1 MSTETFSPDIRAW
14 AQLVVRRYAAAT
26 NLLIPGQLFVLAV
39 PHGGRADEERRADA
53 LEDLLHRWGARTRRV
68 LLTSSPASPGE
79 ALPAFPRAR
88 ALIDIS
94 GAYEVSPESSG
105 TVTVLA
111 SSASCADIRVY
122 APSGAQLHDP
132 HSSTPDDAPTR
143 LAWARTHM
151 PVTREAVAALKETGL
166 LAGRRIGLSLVLEPK
181 TAVLAAELAE
191 AGAQVAVFGHPEE
204 TRDDIA
210 AELRERGLGVFA
222 ESTADAARE
231 EELARAFLAERFHVL
246 LDDGSHLIRM
256 AHDET
261 RAPGALSDMIGAA
274 EETTSGLRPLAQWV
288 ANGPGTGVGHLAIPV
303 MASNDA
309 RSKTLFDNA
318 YGTGQSC
325 LLTVMDLVDPEGRGI
340 PLWDQRV
347 VVIGYGDVGWGFA
360 RLARAC
366 GARVNVA
373 EHDPVR
379 ALRARMDGF
388 DVGEALELAR
398 ECDWMVS
405 ATGMRDTVSADLLE
419 AMPDGSLVAV
429 AGGVEQ
435 EVAMDEAV
443 SRGASW
449 EADPRRD
456 VDILRMPSGN
466 RVFVMDHGECIN
478 VTAGEGNPIEI
489 MDLSFGVQ
497 VASLTRLLRDGEDL
511 APGLHAL
518 DREADD
524 AVSALAL
531 RCWGQ

>member
-1 MSTETFSPDIRAW
+1 MSIESFPPGIRAW
-14 AQLVVRRYAAAT
+14 AQVVLRRYAAAT
-26 NLLIPGQLFVLAV
+26 NLLIPGQLFVVAV
-39 PHGGRADEERRADA
+39 PRDHSAEEDA
-53 LEDLLHRWGARTRRV
+53 HLAALDDLLRRWGARTEH
-68 LLTSSPASPGE
+68 LLLSPHE
-79 ALPAFPRAR
+79 ALPAAAHAR
-88 ALIDIS
+88 ALVDLS
-94 GAYEVSPESSG
+94 GAYAEDPQASG

-111 SSASCADIRVY
+111 PLHAGSAIRVY

-132 HSSTPDDAPTR
+132 HSATPDDAPTR
-143 LAWARTHM
+143 LAWARSHM
-151 PVTREAVAALKETGL
+151 PVTRQAVAKLRETGL
-166 LAGRRIGLSLVLEPK
+166 LKGRRIGLSLVLEPK

-222 ESTADAARE
+222 ESTADRDRE
-231 EELARAFLAERFHVL
+231 EELARAFLAQRFHVL

-256 AHDET
+256 AHDAT
-261 RAPGALSDMIGAA
+261 RAPGALDDMIGAA
-274 EETTSGLRPLAQWV
+274 EETTSGLRPLAQWDTTG
-288 ANGPGTGVGHLAIPV
+288 AGSGVGHLAIPV

-325 LLTVMDLVDPEGRGI
+325 LLTILDLLDPEGRGE

-347 VVIGYGDVGWGFA
+347 MVIGYGDVGWGFA

-366 GARVNVA
+366 GARVAIV

-379 ALRARMDGF
+379 ALRARMDGY
-388 DVGEALELAR
+388 DVGGALDLAP
-398 ECDWMVS
+398 ECQWVVS
-405 ATGMRDTVSADLLE
+405 ATGMRDTVTAELLH
-419 AMPDGSLVAV
+419 AMPDGAVAAV

-435 EVAMDEAV
+435 EISMLDALAQ
-443 SRGASW
+443 GASW
-449 EADPRRD
+449 EDDPRRD
-456 VDILRMPSGN
+456 VDVLHMPGGN
-466 RVFVMDHGECIN
+466 RIFVMDHGECIN

-497 VASLTRLLRDGEDL
+497 VASLTHLLTQGTSL
-511 APGLHAL
+511 TPGLHAL
-518 DREADD
+518 DRESDD

-531 RCWGQ
+531 RAWGD